1 MKDLNTRAF
10 AWRGIVA
17 AVVGGSVMFGS
28 SMVARADDVAN
39 SIDASVDAEAEV
51 MNLNAGG
58 PTKSTQLI
66 IKTANSDGKNG
77 CNLTGSTMLS
87 VDVKSSNTAV
97 ATVSPDSVTFTS
109 CGDEKTITV
118 TPVAGGTASVSL
130 TETSNTT
137 GATFNLAPAT
147 FTVNVA
153 PATPTNTPPTVK
165 IEGVT
170 AGASYE
176 YGAVPAASCS
186 VTDAQ
191 DGNSSFAAELSAI
204 SGPLAGFGL
213 GSRTANCSYTD
224 QGGLIATAS
233 AAYSI
238 VDTGAPVIKLVSR
251 TPGANANGWN
261 NTDVTVE
268 WSCTDA
274 VSGVAADTVIA
285 NVKLE
290 GANQDATGT
299 CTDGA
304 GNKATATEKV
314 SIDNT
319 APAIAFESRT
329 PAGPGWSTERVVVT
343 WTCTDALSGVVA
355 PTVSTTVESDG
366 ADQSATGTC
375 TDKSGNT
382 STSAPVGD
390 IDVDQT
396 PPTITLKSRTPANA
410 NDWNNTGVTVVWE
423 CKDDVSGVAAE
434 TITKTLGMDGAN
446 QSLTGTCTD
455 GAGNEASATETNI
468 NIDKTAP
475 GTTFVS
481 RNPEGDGWTN
491 QDVVVTWSC
500 TDALSGAED
509 ASVTKTVSTEGA
521 NQTATG
527 TCTDLAGNTAD
538 DTQDGINIDKTAP
551 KIEYTSRS
559 VTGWTKEPV
568 TVTWSCTDA
577 LSGAKDAS
585 VTKTVSTEGANQ
597 TATATCIDLAGN
609 TADDTQDGINID
621 KTAPVTTFVSRNPE
635 GDSWTNQDVVVTWSC
650 TDALS
655 GAKDASVTKTVSTEG
670 ANQKATGTCTDLS
683 GNTADDTQDGI
694 NIDKTAPSVHI
705 VGGPVAGANYP
716 FGSVPPAPTCS
727 ASDALAGLSGECS
740 ITGYK
745 TAVGMHTI
753 TAVATDL
760 AGNASE
766 ESLTYTVEPWT
777 IKGFYQPVDMN
788 GVWNTVKGGSTVPLK
803 FEVFAGSTELT
814 NPVIATFSAK
824 GVTCG
829 AALADDIEVMSTG
842 GTSLRYD
849 SAGGQFIQNW
859 QTPKNAGACYRVTM
873 TTTDG
878 SSISALFKLK

>member
-165 IEGVT
+165 IEDVT

-329 PAGPGWSTERVVVT
+329 PAGLGWSTERVVVT

-521 NQTATG
+521 NQT
-527 TCTDLAGNTAD
+527 
-538 DTQDGINIDKTAP
+538 
-551 KIEYTSRS
+551 
-559 VTGWTKEPV
+559 
-568 TVTWSCTDA
+568 
-577 LSGAKDAS
+577 
-585 VTKTVSTEGANQ
+585 
-597 TATATCIDLAGN
+597 
-609 TADDTQDGINID
+609 
-621 KTAPVTTFVSRNPE
+621 
-635 GDSWTNQDVVVTWSC
+635 
-650 TDALS
+650 
-655 GAKDASVTKTVSTEG
+655 
-670 ANQKATGTCTDLS
+670 ATGTCTDLS